1 MAGHTL
7 VYCPR
12 IDNIYLNQQYNEKAN
27 EGRASLTLYL
37 NRLHVPTLKRLTR
50 SLGGVMT
57 QTKSDLVKFC
67 LVRATPVLR
76 RVEETLVHRPER
88 PNVVEEVIRRVEETL
103 AHRPER
109 PNVVEEVIR
118 RVEDRRRRP
127 HVIEED
133 THRLD
138 ESAQRREDRFH
149 LARNRECDGVDVE
162 LRQYL
167 PPYAN
172 VGERS
177 IVLRMMLNQIN
188 RLIRSFTENNLD
200 TSQHTPAFSR
210 VAIDFIVSASERG
223 EVIEENQIARIH
235 RVSTIGLPSMN
246 SLAQTHM
253 RIRSYDLKR
262 LIMRINEHIT
272 PVFTM
277 GAIGL
282 SCLNIEN
289 KYWNDWYSH
298 ITVAPLP
305 TVEQIVSLPT
315 QSYPIYKSVSIKKGE
330 TVVMEEDCCICMN
343 SNSYIETGCHHV
355 FCNCILHHLVKN
367 GVKCPI
373 CRQDITTLLYGQ
385 PTQYESTLRILP
397 LINSGNIRFII
408 REPTV

>member
-1 MAGHTL
+1 MFFVLYFNLFKSIILFIMPCQHCRMAGHTL
-7 VYCPR
+7 AHCPR
-12 IDNIYLNQQYNEKAN
+12 IDIVCLNQQYNEKAN
-27 EGRASLTLYL
+27 EGRASLTVYL

-76 RVEETLVHRPER
+76 RVEETL
-88 PNVVEEVIRRVEETL
+88 
-103 AHRPER
+103 AHRPE
-109 PNVVEEVIR
+109 
-118 RVEDRRRRP
+118 RP

-138 ESAQRREDRFH
+138 ESSQRREERFQ

-162 LRQYL
+162 LRQYI

-246 SLAQTHM
+246 TLAQTHM

-408 REPTV
+408 REPTVPL